1 MIGKT
6 VSHYRILEKLG
17 EGGMGVV
24 YKAQDAKLDRTVALK
39 FLAPEL
45 TREPVARERFIQ
57 EAKAASAL
65 DHPNIC
71 TIHEIDEAEGQTFL
85 AMACVEGQ
93 TLRQRIGS
101 GPLKLE
107 DAVDIAVQIAQGLQE
122 AHEKGIVHRDIK
134 SSNIMVTPK
143 GQVKIMDFGLAKL
156 VGGPRVT
163 KTGTAVGTVAYMSP
177 EQARGESVD
186 QRTDIW
192 SLGVVLYEMVT
203 GRLPFRGDYEQSV
216 VYTILNEAPEPI
228 TSLRSDVPME
238 LERMVGKALEKEPKR
253 RYQRVE
259 DLLVDL
265 RNFQDRSPRHRPVP
279 AMPLQAQIAGR
290 PQAETGQAPDEPGR
304 ESVPGQAL
312 GLGQAGPP
320 LIEPVASGPVPRG
333 PSAVPY
339 RSGFRKFLLPILV
352 LLAVALAIAVG
363 LRIQVG
369 RQPAAI
375 AEENSLAIMYFG
387 NLAQPGDPDRLGEI
401 VTELLITGL
410 SESQYVQVVS
420 SQRLYDTL
428 KLLGREGEKVINR
441 DVASQVAK
449 KTNAKWMLT
458 GSVLQEKP
466 EIVLT
471 SQLVEVED
479 GKVTA
484 SHRITGAPGETIFS
498 LVDKLA
504 AAVKGDLSLPAA
516 AQKEERPA
524 LVDMTTQSQDAY
536 RYFLEGWDALRKF
549 YTADARVAFEKAVEV
564 DSTFAFGYYMLSM
577 TGEAAQRQSM
587 ITKAVKYSSHASHL
601 QRFYIRAQEAELARD
616 FPREIAEFKR
626 LIERYPQE
634 KAAYL
639 LLGDAYGYQN
649 QDDDAIRCYEKA
661 IEIDPLYKEPYNM
674 LAYSYNDIGNFEKS
688 IWAINKYIAVAPD
701 EANPYDTRADLYAW
715 NGRLDEAIQSYSKA
729 LEVKPDY
736 YTSLLKLAAMYIQKR
751 DYGKAQSCCERLIA
765 ASDKDTRSWGRFGVG
780 AMLGRQGKLRQALL
794 ILDDGLAADRM
805 DRVESRPAAY
815 KHFVKA
821 VIYLG
826 QKKSDLAVSEAEAGW
841 QVTKKNRSDFPVD
854 SRDFCVYILSMTGNI
869 SKAQEVAVGLR
880 RDIGPNDQTSMQ
892 AYWRAVGAIELAK
905 GNPSSAAAHLEK
917 GVAGLAANYKPWRI
931 LLAQAY
937 LESDRLGDAVGVL
950 ERQISVYAESW
961 NPILARNAHYFLGLA
976 YEKSGWREKAIQQYQ
991 QYLEIL
997 KDADPGI
1004 AEVEDARARL
1014 ARLKGRA

>member
-6 VSHYRILEKLG
+6 ISHYRVLEKLG

-24 YKAQDAKLDRTVALK
+24 YKAQDTKLDRIVALK

-45 TREPVARERFIQ
+45 TREPVARERFIH

-93 TLRQRIGS
+93 TLRQKIGG
-101 GPLKLE
+101 GPLKVE
-107 DAVDIAVQIAQGLQE
+107 DAVDIAVQIAQGLEE
-122 AHEKGIVHRDIK
+122 AHEKGIVHRDVK

-156 VGGPRVT
+156 AGGPRVT

-177 EQARGESVD
+177 EQARGEDVD

-192 SLGVVLYEMVT
+192 SLGVIIYEMVT

-216 VYTILNEAPEPI
+216 VYSILNEAPEPV
-228 TSLRSDVPME
+228 TAVRSDVPME
-238 LERMVGKALEKEPKR
+238 LERIVGKALEKEPKR
-253 RYQRVE
+253 RYQRVG
-259 DLLVDL
+259 DILVDL
-265 RNFQDRSPRHRPVP
+265 RNFQDRSPGRQMAP
-279 AMPLQAQIAGR
+279 AMAVRAQSPARLPADPGSGVWLSEARSAPPGR
-290 PQAETGQAPDEPGR
+290 P
-304 ESVPGQAL
+304 SV
-312 GLGQAGPP
+312 
-320 LIEPVASGPVPRG
+320 
-333 PSAVPY
+333 
-339 RSGFRKFLLPILV
+339 RKFLLPVLV
-352 LLAVALAIAVG
+352 LVAVALAIAIG

-375 AEENSLAIMYFG
+375 AEENSLAIMYFD

-428 KLLGREGEKVINR
+428 KLLGREGQKTINR
-441 DVASQVAK
+441 DVASQVAR
-449 KTNAKWMLT
+449 KTNAKWMQT

-466 EIVLT
+466 ELVLT
-471 SQLVEVED
+471 SQLVEVES

-498 LVDKLA
+498 LVDRLA
-504 AAVKGDLSLPAA
+504 AAVKADLSLPAA

-549 YTADARVAFEKAVEV
+549 YTADARVAFEKAVEL
-564 DSTFAFGYYMLSM
+564 DSTFAFGYYMLSIV
-577 TGEAAQRQSM
+577 GEAAQRQSM
-587 ITKAVKYSSHASHL
+587 IAKAVKYSSHASHL

-616 FPREIAEFKR
+616 FPREIAEFEKM
-626 LIERYPQE
+626 LERYPQE

-639 LLGDAYGYQN
+639 LLGDLYHLALGQHA
-649 QDDDAIRCYEKA
+649 DAVRCYEKA
-661 IEIDPLYKEPYNM
+661 IEMDPLYKEPYNM
-674 LAYSYNDIGNFEKS
+674 LAYAYYDAGDFEKS
-688 IWAINKYIAVAPD
+688 IWAINKYVSIAPD

-715 NGRLDEAIQSYSKA
+715 NGHVGEAIQSYTKA
-729 LEVKPDY
+729 LEIKPDLY
-736 YTSLLKLAAMYIQKR
+736 MSLQKLATMYLFEG
-751 DYGKAQSCCERLIA
+751 DYAKAQSCCDRLIA
-765 ASDKDTRSWGRFGVG
+765 SPDKDARSLGRAVMG
-780 AMLGRQGKLRQALL
+780 AMYAYQGRLRQALQV
-794 ILDDGLAADRM
+794 LDDGLAADRM
-805 DRVESRPAAY
+805 ERVESNPVVF
-815 KHFVKA
+815 KHVMRA
-821 VIYLG
+821 IIHLE
-826 QKKSDLAVSEAEAGW
+826 QKRGVLAMIDAEAAL
-841 QVTKKNRSDFPVD
+841 QISRKNRLDFPVHD
-854 SRDFCVYILSMTGNI
+854 RDLYVYFLSKSGNVPR
-869 SKAQEVAVGLR
+869 ALEAADGLK
-880 RDIGPNDQTSMQ
+880 RDIGTSDLPSMQ
-892 AYWRAVGAIELAK
+892 AYWRALGAIELAK
-905 GNPSSAAAHLEK
+905 GNPSYAVVHLEN
-917 GVAGLAANYKPWRI
+917 GVAGLSATHKPWRI

-937 LESDRLGDAVGVL
+937 LESNRVGEAVGVL
-950 ERQISVYAESW
+950 ERQVSTYVGPW
-961 NPILARNAHYFLGLA
+961 NPILIRNAHYLLGLA
-976 YEKSGWREKAIQQYQ
+976 YEKSGWRDKAIQQYQ
-991 QYLEIL
+991 DFLEIL

-1014 ARLKGRA
+1014 ARLKGRT